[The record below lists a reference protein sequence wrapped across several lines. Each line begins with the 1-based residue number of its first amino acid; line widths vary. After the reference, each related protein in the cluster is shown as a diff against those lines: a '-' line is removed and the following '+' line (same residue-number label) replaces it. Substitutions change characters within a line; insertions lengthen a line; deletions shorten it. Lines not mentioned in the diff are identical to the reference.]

1 MPQIGELLGG
11 RYRLIEPLGEGGMA
25 TIYRAHDEQLGRD
38 VAVKVLRP
46 EYGRDSA
53 FVARFRQEAQAA
65 ASLNHPN
72 VVNVFDYGTDRA
84 GPFIV
89 MELIDGGDLQS
100 LVREE
105 APLPPVAA
113 AEIARQIAD
122 ALAAA
127 HGRGIVHRD
136 IKPSNVLLASGGR
149 VKVVDFGI
157 ARAFSEAQL
166 TLPGTT
172 LGSVHYFSPEQARG
186 DTVTPSSDLYSLG
199 LVLFEMITGQRAWR
213 GESPA
218 AVAMARLAG
227 EAPAPSTFQPSVPR
241 GLDLIVRRALARDP
255 EDRYPSAS
263 AFSQALQRF
272 VESPNAPVRAA
283 APAMPLP
290 AAANPTVVSRAAP
303 RPQPRPA
310 MVPAAA
316 SAAIPARGTYSGRRD
331 LRDEEE
337 ERRDGVGAW
346 GWAAAVLAL
355 LLLVAG
361 AVLIFLFLNRSG
373 GGVALP
379 SSSPTPV
386 PVAVPDLVGLQFQQ
400 AETVARA
407 AGLRVSVE
415 GTEQTDEVPENTV
428 TAQRPERGTMVAPG
442 GDIFV
447 ILATTKQTV
456 TVPNVTNMS
465 EAQAL
470 TELQRAQLQ
479 AGTKTQAYDTQI
491 ARGAVVST
499 NPRAGA
505 EVAKGT
511 AIDYVVSRGPRPT
524 PSPTP
529 RPTPTPA
536 PVTVGNYCQLDL
548 KTARL
553 RIQLDHLRVGDVTPA
568 GAPDTYKVV
577 DQRPLPGEKAQRN
590 SRVDLVVMDPNLAP
604 KGPCLSSTPSPGP

>member
-72 VVNVFDYGTDRA
+72 VVNVFDYGTDR
-84 GPFIV
+84 GVPFIV

-100 LVREE
+100 LIREE
-105 APLPPVAA
+105 APLPPIAA

-127 HGRGIVHRD
+127 HARGIVHRD

-186 DTVTPSSDLYSLG
+186 ETVTPSSDLYSLG

-227 EAPAPSTFQPSVPR
+227 EAPAPSTLQPSVPR

-283 APAMPLP
+283 AAAMPL
-290 AAANPTVVSRAAP
+290 AGSNPTVVSRAAP

-310 MVPAAA
+310 MAQAAA

-337 ERRDGVGAW
+337 ERGGGAGAW
-346 GWAAAVLAL
+346 GWAAAILAL

-415 GTEQTDEVPENTV
+415 GTELTDQFPENTV

-447 ILATTKQTV
+447 TIATTKQTV
-456 TVPNVTNMS
+456 TVPDLRNMS

-470 TELQRAQLQ
+470 AEIQRAELQ

-553 RIQLDHLRVGDVTPA
+553 RIQLDHLRVGDVTPP
-568 GAPDTYKVV
+568 GYKENYTVI
-577 DQRPLPGEKAQRN
+577 DQNPLPGEKVPRN
-590 SRVDLVVMDPNLAP
+590 TPVDLRVLPPESAP
-604 KGPCLSSTPSPGP
+604 AGPCISATPSPSP

>member
-1 MPQIGELLGG
+1 MPQIGQLLGG

-89 MELIDGGDLQS
+89 MELVEGGDLQS
-100 LVREE
+100 LIREE

-122 ALAAA
+122 ALSAA
-127 HGRGIVHRD
+127 HARGIVHRD
-136 IKPSNVLLASGGR
+136 IKPSNVLLAPGGR

-186 DTVTPSSDLYSLG
+186 ETVTPASDLYSLG
-199 LVLFEMITGQRAWR
+199 LVLFEMLTGERAWR

-227 EAPAPSTFQPSVPR
+227 EAPAPSSLQPGVPR

-255 EDRYPSAS
+255 ADRYPSAS

-272 VESPNAPVRAA
+272 VEAPNAPVRAVAAAMPVAAAA
-283 APAMPLP
+283 APTILSAPP
-290 AAANPTVVSRAAP
+290 P
-303 RPQPRPA
+303 RPQQRPA
-310 MVPAAA
+310 MTPAAAA
-316 SAAIPARGTYSGRRD
+316 SAAMPARGTYTGRRD
-331 LRDEEE
+331 RERIEEE
-337 ERRDGVGAW
+337 PRDGAGAW
-346 GWAAAVLAL
+346 GWAAAILAL

-361 AVLIFLFLNRSG
+361 GVLIFLFLNRSG
-373 GGVALP
+373 GVAGP
-379 SSSPTPV
+379 TPSPTPV

-400 AETVARA
+400 AETTARA
-407 AGLRVSVE
+407 AGFRISIE
-415 GTEQTDEVPENTV
+415 GTEFTDQYPENTV
-428 TAQRPERGTMVAPG
+428 TAQRPDRGTLLAPG
-442 GDIFV
+442 SDIFV
-447 ILATTKQTV
+447 TIATSKQTV
-456 TVPNVTNMS
+456 LVPNLRNMS

-470 TELQRAQLQ
+470 AELQRAELQ
-479 AGTKTQAYDTQI
+479 AGTKTQAYDPEV
-491 ARGAVVST
+491 AKGAVVST

-524 PSPTP
+524 P
-529 RPTPTPA
+529 RPTPTATPT
-536 PVTVGNYCQLDL
+536 PQPTTVGNYCQLDL

-553 RIQLDHLRVGDVTPA
+553 RIQFDHLRVGDVSPP
-568 GAPDTYKVV
+568 GYKENYKVI
-577 DQRPLPGEKAQRN
+577 DQKPLPGEKVPRGTE
-590 SRVDLVVMDPNLAP
+590 VDLYVLPPESAP
-604 KGPCLSSTPSPGP
+604 PGPCISATPSPGP

>member
-38 VAVKVLRP
+38 VAVKVLHP

-89 MELIDGGDLQS
+89 MELVDGGDLQS
-100 LVREE
+100 LIREE

-186 DTVTPSSDLYSLG
+186 ETVTPSSDLYSLG
-199 LVLFEMITGQRAWR
+199 LVLFEMLTGQRAWR

-218 AVAMARLAG
+218 AVAMARLAS
-227 EAPAPSTFQPSVPR
+227 EAPAPSSLQPGVPR
-241 GLDLIVRRALARDP
+241 GLDLIVRRALGREP

-272 VESPNAPVRAA
+272 VEAPNAPVRGLAGAA
-283 APAMPLP
+283 AGSMSS
-290 AAANPTVVSRAAP
+290 NPTVVRAAAGPPSRP
-303 RPQPRPA
+303 RAPLP
-310 MVPAAA
+310 PAAA
-316 SAAIPARGTYSGRRD
+316 AVPARGTYSGRRD
-331 LRDEEE
+331 VIEEDD
-337 ERRDGVGAW
+337 RPNGAGAW

-361 AVLIFLFLNRSG
+361 AVLIFLFLNRG
-373 GGVALP
+373 GGVAAP
-379 SSSPTPV
+379 TESPTPG
-386 PVAVPDLVGLQFQQ
+386 PVAVPNLVGLQLQQ
-400 AETVARA
+400 AQSVATA
-407 AGLRVSVE
+407 SGLRLSVE
-415 GTEQTDEVPENTV
+415 GNEFTDQFPENTV
-428 TAQRPERGTMVAPG
+428 TAQRPDRGALLAPG
-442 GDIFV
+442 SDIFV
-447 ILATTKQTV
+447 TIATSKQTV
-456 TVPNVTNMS
+456 TVPDVRNMA

-470 TELQRAQLQ
+470 AELQRAELQ
-479 AGTKTQAYDTQI
+479 AGTKTQAYDAEI

-499 NPRAGA
+499 NPRAGS

-524 PSPTP
+524 P
-529 RPTPTPA
+529 RPTPTATPTPR

-548 KTARL
+548 RRAKL
-553 RIQLDHLRVGDVTPA
+553 RIQLDRLRVGSVTPP
-568 GAPDTYKVV
+568 GSPDSYTVI
-577 DQRPLPGEKAQRN
+577 DQQPLPGE
-590 SRVDLVVMDPNLAP
+590 RVPPATQVNLRVMDPDLAP
-604 KGPCLSSTPSPGP
+604 KGPCLSATPSPVP

>member
-25 TIYRAHDEQLGRD
+25 TIYRAHDEQLRRD
-38 VAVKVLRP
+38 VAVKLLRP

-89 MELIDGGDLQS
+89 MEVVDGGDLQS
-100 LVREE
+100 LIREE

-127 HGRGIVHRD
+127 HARGIVHRD
-136 IKPSNVLLASGGR
+136 IKPSNVLLAPGGR

-186 DTVTPSSDLYSLG
+186 ETVTPSSDLYSLG
-199 LVLFEMITGQRAWR
+199 LVLFEMLTGQRAWR

-227 EAPAPSTFQPSVPR
+227 EAPAPSSLQPGVPR
-241 GLDLIVRRALARDP
+241 GLDLIVRRALASDP
-255 EDRYPSAS
+255 DDRYPSAS

-272 VESPNAPVRAA
+272 VEAPNAPVRAA
-283 APAMPLP
+283 APAMPL
-290 AAANPTVVSRAAP
+290 AAASTPTVVTPAAP
-303 RPQPRPA
+303 RAAARPA
-310 MVPAAA
+310 MAPAAA
-316 SAAIPARGTYSGRRD
+316 SAAIPTRGTYTRRD
-331 LRDEEE
+331 YREADEQ
-337 ERRDGVGAW
+337 RDGVGAW
-346 GWAAAVLAL
+346 GWAAAILAL

-361 AVLIFLFLNRSG
+361 AVLIFLFLNRP
-373 GGVALP
+373 GGVAIP

-400 AETVARA
+400 AEAVARA
-407 AGLRVSVE
+407 AGFRISQE
-415 GTEQTDEVPENTV
+415 GTEFTDQYPENTV
-428 TAQRPERGTMVAPG
+428 TAQRPERGTLLAPG
-442 GDIFV
+442 SDIFV
-447 ILATTKQTV
+447 TIATSKQTV
-456 TVPNVTNMS
+456 TVPNLTNMS

-470 TELQRAQLQ
+470 AELQRAQLQ
-479 AGTKTQAYDTQI
+479 AGTKTQAYDAQI

-511 AIDYVVSRGPRPT
+511 AVDYVVSRGPRPT
-524 PSPTP
+524 P
-529 RPTPTPA
+529 RPTPTATPTPPPA
-536 PVTVGNYCQLDL
+536 TVGNYCQLDL

-553 RIQLDHLRVGDVTPA
+553 RIQLDHLRVGDVTPP
-568 GAPDTYKVV
+568 GYKENYTVI
-577 DQRPLPGEKAQRN
+577 DQQPLPGEKVPRN
-590 SRVDLVVMDPNLAP
+590 TEVNLRVLPPETAP
-604 KGPCLSSTPSPGP
+604 PGPCISASPTP

>member
-1 MPQIGELLGG
+1 
-11 RYRLIEPLGEGGMA
+11 
-25 TIYRAHDEQLGRD
+25 
-38 VAVKVLRP
+38 
-46 EYGRDSA
+46 
-53 FVARFRQEAQAA
+53 
-65 ASLNHPN
+65 
-72 VVNVFDYGTDRA
+72 
-84 GPFIV
+84 
-89 MELIDGGDLQS
+89 
-100 LVREE
+100 
-105 APLPPVAA
+105 
-113 AEIARQIAD
+113 
-122 ALAAA
+122 
-127 HGRGIVHRD
+127 
-136 IKPSNVLLASGGR
+136 
-149 VKVVDFGI
+149 
-157 ARAFSEAQL
+157 
-166 TLPGTT
+166 
-172 LGSVHYFSPEQARG
+172 
-186 DTVTPSSDLYSLG
+186 

-227 EAPAPSTFQPSVPR
+227 EAPAPSTLQPSVPR

-283 APAMPLP
+283 TAAMPL
-290 AAANPTVVSRAAP
+290 AGSNPTVVSRAAP
-303 RPQPRPA
+303 RSQPRPA
-310 MVPAAA
+310 MAQAAA

-337 ERRDGVGAW
+337 ERAGGAGAW
-346 GWAAAVLAL
+346 GWAAAILAL

-415 GTEQTDEVPENTV
+415 GTELTDQFPENTV

-447 ILATTKQTV
+447 TIATTKQTV
-456 TVPNVTNMS
+456 TVPDLRNMS

-470 TELQRAQLQ
+470 AEIQRAELQ

-553 RIQLDHLRVGDVTPA
+553 RIQLDHLRVGDVTPP
-568 GAPDTYKVV
+568 GYKENYTVI
-577 DQRPLPGEKAQRN
+577 DQNPLPGEKVPRN
-590 SRVDLVVMDPNLAP
+590 TPVDLRVLPPESAP
-604 KGPCLSSTPSPGP
+604 AGPCISATPSPSP